1 MLDFC
6 AVLWYNTTIVSS
18 DGEAAGGVRDPLKYI
33 FPIYLLG
40 TPLAKPLFKPFF
52 KRFITKLVIN
62 YQKRC

>member
-18 DGEAAGGVRDPLKYI
+18 DGEAAGRARLALKYI